1 MSSAPDPDDA
11 TIARLADPEWLDWMR
26 RNFTEPDD
34 VAELGGARSYARRLR
49 DYGGRDQV
57 AWVIE
62 RLADPECRSA
72 AITTFEP
79 HTDTTYVPCISL
91 LDFWRV
97 SGAARAR
104 RVRALAR
111 LRQEGVRQPRR
122 ARAAAARGGRRGRLR
137 GRLAR
142 RPREVGARLR
152 ARARVDGG
160 ALRVTVAIRR
170 ATVADVDWL
179 VELLNGEETEPY
191 LSGARPLDR
200 EAISARWSGR
210 SASRRASGG

>member
-1 MSSAPDPDDA
+1 MIVVEAQTIGEAWLEAARRILRDGGDAEYDGQPTKELALVAIQVTAPDPGDA
-11 TIARLADPEWLDWMR
+11 TIAELADPNWLDWMS
-26 RNFTEPDD
+26 RNFTELDD

-97 SGAARAR
+97 AGPLELVVYAHSLDFGKKAYGNL
-104 RVRALAR
+104 VELAR
-111 LRQEGVRQPRR
+111 LQHEVAGAVGCSVGSLVVHAKSAHVYEPE
-122 ARAAAARGGRRGRLR
+122 
-137 GRLAR
+137 LALM
-142 RPREVGARLR
+142 A
-152 ARARVDGG
+152 
-160 ALRVTVAIRR
+160 
-170 ATVADVDWL
+170 
-179 VELLNGEETEPY
+179 EL
-191 LSGARPLDR
+191 
-200 EAISARWSGR
+200 SA
-210 SASRRASGG
+210 

>member
-1 MSSAPDPDDA
+1 VTTVETATIGEAWLETARAILRDGADAVYDGEPTKELALVAIHVSVPDPDDA

-26 RNFTEPDD
+26 RNFTELDD

-79 HTDTTYVPCISL
+79 HTDTTYVPCISV

-97 SGAARAR
+97 PGPLELVVYAHSLDFGKKAYGNL
-104 RVRALAR
+104 VELAR
-111 LRQEGVRQPRR
+111 LQH
-122 ARAAAARGGRRGRLR
+122 
-137 GRLAR
+137 
-142 RPREVGARLR
+142 EVAGAVGC
-152 ARARVDGG
+152 AVGS
-160 ALRVTVAIRR
+160 
-170 ATVADVDWL
+170 L
-179 VELLNGEETEPY
+179 VVHVKSAHVYEPELGLMAE
-191 LSGARPLDR
+191 LSA
-200 EAISARWSGR
+200 
-210 SASRRASGG
+210 